1 MYDWSLTLFRPE
13 RVRPLLAFELL
24 VDLTGTQ
31 AVSRQW
37 EHNTS
42 EMYTLS
48 RERFRRL
55 LAFVNC

>member
-1 MYDWSLTLFRPE
+1 MYDWSLALSRLE

-31 AVSRQW
+31 AVNGQW

-42 EMYTLS
+42 KMYTLP

-55 LAFVNC
+55 LASVNC

>member
-1 MYDWSLTLFRPE
+1 MYDWSLALSRPE

-24 VDLTGTQ
+24 VDLTGRQ
-31 AVSRQW
+31 AVNRQW

-42 EMYTLS
+42 KMYMLS

-55 LAFVNC
+55 LAFVNR